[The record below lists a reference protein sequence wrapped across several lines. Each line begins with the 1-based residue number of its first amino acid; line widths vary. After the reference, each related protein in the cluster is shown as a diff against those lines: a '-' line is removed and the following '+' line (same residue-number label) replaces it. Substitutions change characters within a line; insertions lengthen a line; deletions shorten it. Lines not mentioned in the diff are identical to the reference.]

1 VTPSSFVRSIF
12 GLICLD
18 ENEVLWLEKEID
30 RHSLHFRGCI
40 LFTMLALLAEY
51 AVFHSP
57 ELAPEGNA
65 MLSAITES
73 FLRSGYEVIT
83 PESGDFEA
91 ELRRLAPLADVGL
104 VIAPDHLL
112 GKYSKILED
121 NCHSIGCGSLNVALC
136 SNKPHVGAIL
146 TAQGI
151 AVPKE
156 ITTGIRVIKEK
167 RGAGALNMRIADVEP
182 GPEEFGQ
189 EFIEGEHMSVS
200 LVISRYVGDACS
212 YYSGRPPLVLSL
224 NRQFIR
230 FDDGKVIFE
239 GGEVNV
245 DHPRKDEIVATAV
258 KAATVL
264 GCQGYAGVDVIVGD
278 KVYVVDVNPRPTS
291 SLTGIVAVMEE
302 EIAEILVRASKG
314 DVPESV
320 HLRGKARYDKNG
332 TVTVL

>member
-1 VTPSSFVRSIF
+1 
-12 GLICLD
+12 
-18 ENEVLWLEKEID
+18 
-30 RHSLHFRGCI
+30 
-40 LFTMLALLAEY
+40 MLALLAEY